1 MARLQNF
8 SHPLSNG
15 GERNMNVSPVY
26 GLRFIFAL
34 CIVFIHLHIGN
45 IVLAKMVLASFFVM
59 SGFFLEMRHSFQSI
73 DSKRWIKFE
82 INHFSRLFPLQW
94 LCVAAWLMLSTTPL
108 NVNAI
113 YHYFLVQSWI
123 PDSKFIFTPT
133 GVRGLSPHYFSYIC
147 CFQSYHQPPNAY
159 QEYTSFQC

>member
-1 MARLQNF
+1 MTI
-8 SHPLSNG
+8 G
-15 GERNMNVSPVY
+15 PVY

-82 INHFSRLFPLQW
+82 INHFASS
-94 LCVAAWLMLSTTPL
+94 LS
-108 NVNAI
+108 NGFVWQ
-113 YHYFLVQSWI
+113 H
-123 PDSKFIFTPT
+123 
-133 GVRGLSPHYFSYIC
+133 G
-147 CFQSYHQPPNAY
+147 
-159 QEYTSFQC
+159 